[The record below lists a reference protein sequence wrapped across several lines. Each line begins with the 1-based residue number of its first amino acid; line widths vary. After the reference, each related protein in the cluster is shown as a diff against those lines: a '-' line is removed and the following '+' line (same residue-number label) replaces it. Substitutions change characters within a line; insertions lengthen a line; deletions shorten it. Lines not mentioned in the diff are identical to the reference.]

1 LFARLPSF
9 EAFLGVFP
17 FHFGRMIASVRTIL
31 IVATVALWGGPASAA
46 EMNAVFLIASPGL
59 QDPNFRETVVLV
71 THSRE
76 GGPWG
81 VIINRPLDYRLS
93 EVFTEYETLK
103 NRKDVIHFGGPVAR
117 DGLVFLV
124 RSLKPPPRAVPVLRD
139 VYFIS
144 DIDWIDGLLQRPEP
158 TRGLRVYSGYSG
170 WAPGQ
175 LQSEIARGGWH
186 ILPADA
192 ETVFD
197 KDPAHIWPEL
207 IQRAATRQTRKDEGG
222 RMKDDQVLNSALR
235 GSSLIPHP
243 SSFGT
248 SITHH
253 VSWTG
258 RAHP

>member
-1 LFARLPSF
+1 
-9 EAFLGVFP
+9 
-17 FHFGRMIASVRTIL
+17 
-31 IVATVALWGGPASAA
+31 
-46 EMNAVFLIASPGL
+46 MNAVFLIANPGL

-71 THSRE
+71 THPRE

-81 VIINRPLDYRLS
+81 VIINRPLDHPLR

-103 NRKDVIHFGGPVAR
+103 NRKDVLFYGGPVTR
-117 DGLVFLV
+117 EGLVFLV

-175 LQSEIARGGWH
+175 LQREIERGGWQV
-186 ILPADA
+186 LPADA

-197 KDPAHIWPEL
+197 KDPARIWPDL
-207 IQRAATRQTRKDEGG
+207 IQRAGTKQTRKDEGG
-222 RMKDDQVLNSALR
+222 RLRDNPDASLRYDRILNPALR
-235 GSSLIPHP
+235 GSSFILHP
-243 SSFGT
+243 SSFE
-248 SITHH
+248 SPITHH
-253 VSWTG
+253 
-258 RAHP
+258 

>member
-1 LFARLPSF
+1 
-9 EAFLGVFP
+9 
-17 FHFGRMIASVRTIL
+17 MIALFRALFIL
-31 IVATVALWGGPASAA
+31 TTMAAGCAAVAAA
-46 EMNAVFLIASPGL
+46 EMQANAIFLVADPGL

-71 THSRE
+71 THPRE

-81 VIINRPLDYRLS
+81 VIINRPLDHRLN

-103 NRKDVIHFGGPVAR
+103 NRKDVLFFGGPVAR

-124 RSLKPPPRAVPVLRD
+124 RSSKPPPRAVPVLRD

-175 LQSEIARGGWH
+175 LQSEISRGGWH
-186 ILPADA
+186 VLPADA

-207 IQRAATRQTRKDEGG
+207 IKRATTRQTR
-222 RMKDDQVLNSALR
+222 
-235 GSSLIPHP
+235 HP
-243 SSFGT
+243 LP
-248 SITHH
+248 ITHH

-258 RAHP
+258 GAHP

>member
-1 LFARLPSF
+1 MRAALGIVLLLIGAFA
-9 EAFLGVFP
+9 
-17 FHFGRMIASVRTIL
+17 
-31 IVATVALWGGPASAA
+31 GPAGAA
-46 EMNAVFLIASPGL
+46 DGDANAIFLIANPGL

-71 THSRE
+71 THPRE

-81 VIINRPLDYRLS
+81 VIINRPLDHRLS

-103 NRKDVIHFGGPVAR
+103 NRKDVLFFGGPVTR
-117 DGLVFLV
+117 EGLVFLV

-175 LQSEIARGGWH
+175 LQREIERGGWQV
-186 ILPADA
+186 LPADA

-197 KDPAHIWPEL
+197 KDPARIWPDL
-207 IQRAATRQTRKDEGG
+207 IQRAAAKQARRAEGV
-222 RMKDDQVLNSALR
+222 MTY
-235 GSSLIPHP
+235 HP
-243 SSFGT
+243 SP
-248 SITHH
+248 ITPH
-253 VSWTG
+253 VSWNG
-258 RAHP
+258 GAHP